1 MNLYRFDCTVFVRGD
16 TPEEAAQH
24 LADEVQ
30 YHFSLDNN
38 LVALDASEPE
48 LAEHDTDL

>member
-1 MNLYRFDCTVFVRGD
+1 MNLYRFDCTVFVRGN

-48 LAEHDTDL
+48 LAEDDTDL